1 MHQFYQSHQIPL
13 ARRAT
18 TDTVAPTASMIDP
31 NLESHRIQQS
41 QSNAAYGRPQIPNHH
56 IIPSAFHPPNL
67 TASSVEREL
76 PLREIDDNT
85 IDDAYIQ
92 FIMYCNPSIPA
103 NVDTSELKK
112 GFRAPPKSDGKTF
125 SPFTLFGLISRL
137 EAKDIKTWTQLVIEL
152 GVEQPDPTKN
162 QSSQKVQQYAVR
174 LKVHSLSSMTIASLS
189 HSPPLLLSR
198 VLTLDQQ
205 RWLHAFHVDAFFN
218 YLHSKPTTYVE
229 ERPATEESLAETVRD
244 GIPPEE
250 DLAVRALLPQWRPK
264 RGRRKAED
272 SEAEVEATSAN
283 KKQHIRTSSADFTSM
298 FEEQYSAAPSSAM
311 PWSAQPQQNDPWA
324 AAQVAIAPKTPSTGQ
339 TPTPNQL
346 SAQSMGQQT
355 RWRFTSNETPSSP
368 YPQSAI
374 TPRNGFSANLAFDEP
389 RSAHPSTNSS
399 KSPNRSRKKHGP
411 AVSSAWP
418 STTSTTSG
426 KLRGR
431 PPSNRSVQD
440 GPFSTFPVNPNAKET
455 PTISVGTPTHTSP
468 SPSRETPPSTQQS
481 LTFNQKAAF
490 GDFSQA
496 RKTNKLQLQ
505 VPEHSGGPVRLA
517 TPPRVLINGE
527 SNRQASVN
535 HERRS
540 SAEFFNDL
548 DEVSEEE
555 EGEDDAN
562 EEEENIDWKRRA
574 LTLKKKLLEKEEEL
588 RTMKR
593 RVLDAVM

>member
-1 MHQFYQSHQIPL
+1 MHQYYQSHQIPL

-18 TDTVAPTASMIDP
+18 EPVTLAPTASMIDP
-31 NLESHRIQQS
+31 NLDSHRIQQPQIS
-41 QSNAAYGRPQIPNHH
+41 AVYARPQISSHH
-56 IIPSAFHPPNL
+56 VISNEFHLNNNAA
-67 TASSVEREL
+67 TEREL
-76 PLREIDDNT
+76 PLREIEDNS

-112 GFRAPPKSDGKTF
+112 GFRTPPKSDGKTF
-125 SPFTLFGLISRL
+125 SPYTLFGLISRL
-137 EAKDIKTWTQLVIEL
+137 ETKDIKTWTQLVIEL
-152 GVEQPDPTKN
+152 GVEHPDATKN

-174 LKVHSLSSMTIASLS
+174 LKVHTLFSILIASFSYHYLIS
-189 HSPPLLLSR
+189 LLY
-198 VLTLDQQ
+198 VLTSCQQ

-218 YLHSKPTTYVE
+218 YLHSKPTPYVE

-272 SEAEVEATSAN
+272 IEAEVEATYAS
-283 KKQHIRTSSADFTSM
+283 KKQQTRSSSADFTSM
-298 FEEQYSAAPSSAM
+298 FEEQYSVAQSSAM
-311 PWSAQPQQNDPWA
+311 PWTAQPQQNDLWA

-339 TPTPNQL
+339 TPTATQL
-346 SAQSMGQQT
+346 STQSIGQPT
-355 RWRFTSNETPSSP
+355 RWRFSSNETRSSQ

-374 TPRNGFSANLAFDEP
+374 TPRNLFSVNLAFDDP
-389 RSAHPSTNSS
+389 KSAHPSTNPS
-399 KSPNRSRKKHGP
+399 KSPSRTRKRHGP

-440 GPFSTFPVNPNAKET
+440 GPFSTFPVNPNARET

-468 SPSRETPPSTQQS
+468 SPSRETPSNNHQR
-481 LTFNQKAAF
+481 LTFNQQST
-490 GDFSQA
+490 FSDLSQP
-496 RKTNKLQLQ
+496 RKPNKLQLQ

-527 SNRQASVN
+527 SSRQGSGN

-540 SAEFFNDL
+540 SNEFFDDL
-548 DEVSEEE
+548 DEVS
-555 EGEDDAN
+555 GEDGEDNGN

-574 LTLKKKLLEKEEEL
+574 LTLKKRLLEKEEEL
-588 RTMKR
+588 RMMKR

>member
-1 MHQFYQSHQIPL
+1 
-13 ARRAT
+13 
-18 TDTVAPTASMIDP
+18 MIDP
-31 NLESHRIQQS
+31 NLESHQMQQQS
-41 QSNAAYGRPQIPNHH
+41 QINAAYGGSQMSNQHINTIQNGFQPNRT
-56 IIPSAFHPPNL
+56 PS
-67 TASSVEREL
+67 TEREL
-76 PLREIDDNT
+76 PLREVDDRSIDE
-85 IDDAYIQ
+85 AYIQ
-92 FIMYCNPSIPA
+92 FVLYCNPSIPA
-103 NVDTSELKK
+103 DVDTSELKK
-112 GFRAPPKSDGKTF
+112 GFRTPPKSDGKTF
-125 SPFTLFGLISRL
+125 SPYILFGLISRL

-152 GVEQPDPTKN
+152 GVEPPDAAKN

-174 LKVHSLSSMTIASLS
+174 LKVYTLSFRSIASFL
-189 HSPPLLLSR
+189 
-198 VLTLDQQ
+198 VV

-218 YLHSKPTTYVE
+218 YLHSKPTLYVE
-229 ERPATEESLAETVRD
+229 ERPATEESLAETIRD

-272 SEAEVEATSAN
+272 IEAEVEAISAN
-283 KKQHIRTSSADFTSM
+283 KKQHTRSSSADFTSM

-339 TPTPNQL
+339 TPAPNQL
-346 SAQSMGQQT
+346 SAQNMGQHT
-355 RWRFTSNETPSSP
+355 RWRFTSHETPSSP

-374 TPRNGFSANLAFDEP
+374 TPRNGFPASLAFDEP
-389 RSAHPSTNSS
+389 RSAHPATNSS
-399 KSPNRSRKKHGP
+399 KSPNRNRKRHGP

-418 STTSTTSG
+418 STSSTTSG

-440 GPFSTFPVNPNAKET
+440 GPFSTFPVNPNAKD
-455 PTISVGTPTHTSP
+455 TPTHTSP
-468 SPSRETPPSTQQS
+468 SPSGETPPSTQQN
-481 LTFNQKAAF
+481 LKFTQQPAF
-490 GDFSQA
+490 GDLSQP
-496 RKTNKLQLQ
+496 RKPNKLQLQ

-527 SNRQASVN
+527 SNRQLSVS
-535 HERRS
+535 HEPRS

-548 DEVSEEE
+548 DEVSEED
-555 EGEDDAN
+555 GGDDGN

-574 LTLKKKLLEKEEEL
+574 RTLKKKLLEKEEEL
-588 RTMKR
+588 RSMKR

>member
-1 MHQFYQSHQIPL
+1 MQ
-13 ARRAT
+13 
-18 TDTVAPTASMIDP
+18 
-31 NLESHRIQQS
+31 QQS
-41 QSNAAYGRPQIPNHH
+41 QINAAYGGSQMSNQHINTIQNGFQPNRT
-56 IIPSAFHPPNL
+56 PS
-67 TASSVEREL
+67 TEREL
-76 PLREIDDNT
+76 PLREVDDRSIDE
-85 IDDAYIQ
+85 AYIQ
-92 FIMYCNPSIPA
+92 FVLYCNPSIPA
-103 NVDTSELKK
+103 DVDTSELKK
-112 GFRAPPKSDGKTF
+112 GFRTPPKSDGKTF
-125 SPFTLFGLISRL
+125 SPYILFGLISRL

-152 GVEQPDPTKN
+152 GVEPPDAAKN

-174 LKVHSLSSMTIASLS
+174 LK
-189 HSPPLLLSR
+189 
-198 VLTLDQQ
+198 

-218 YLHSKPTTYVE
+218 YLHSKPTLYVE
-229 ERPATEESLAETVRD
+229 ERPATEESLAETIRD

-272 SEAEVEATSAN
+272 IEAEVEAISAN
-283 KKQHIRTSSADFTSM
+283 KKQHTRSSSADFTSM

-339 TPTPNQL
+339 TPAPNQL
-346 SAQSMGQQT
+346 SAQNMGQHT
-355 RWRFTSNETPSSP
+355 RWRFTSHETPSSP

-374 TPRNGFSANLAFDEP
+374 TPRNGFPASLAFDEP
-389 RSAHPSTNSS
+389 RSAHPATNSS
-399 KSPNRSRKKHGP
+399 KSPNRNRKRHGP

-418 STTSTTSG
+418 STSSTTSG

-440 GPFSTFPVNPNAKET
+440 GPFSTFPVNPNAKD
-455 PTISVGTPTHTSP
+455 TPTHTSP
-468 SPSRETPPSTQQS
+468 SPSGETPPSTQQN
-481 LTFNQKAAF
+481 LKFTQQPAF
-490 GDFSQA
+490 GDLSQP
-496 RKTNKLQLQ
+496 RKPNKLQLQ

-527 SNRQASVN
+527 SNRQLSVS
-535 HERRS
+535 HEPRS

-548 DEVSEEE
+548 DEVSEED
-555 EGEDDAN
+555 GGDDGN

-574 LTLKKKLLEKEEEL
+574 RTLKKKLLEKEEEL
-588 RTMKR
+588 RSMKR

>member
-18 TDTVAPTASMIDP
+18 EPVTLAPTASMIDP
-31 NLESHRIQQS
+31 NLENHHIQQS
-41 QSNAAYGRPQIPNHH
+41 QINAAYGRPQIPNHH
-56 IIPSAFHPPNL
+56 IIPNGFHPNHN
-67 TASSVEREL
+67 ASTEREL
-76 PLREIDDNT
+76 PLREIDDNS
-85 IDDAYIQ
+85 IDDAYVQ
-92 FIMYCNPSIPA
+92 FIMYCNPSIRA

-112 GFRAPPKSDGKTF
+112 GFRTPPKSDGKTF
-125 SPFTLFGLISRL
+125 SPYTLFGLISRL

-152 GVEQPDPTKN
+152 GVEQPDAAKN

-174 LKVHSLSSMTIASLS
+174 LK
-189 HSPPLLLSR
+189 
-198 VLTLDQQ
+198 

-218 YLHSKPTTYVE
+218 YLHSKPTLYVE

-272 SEAEVEATSAN
+272 IEAEVEATAAN
-283 KKQHIRTSSADFTSM
+283 KKLHTRSSSADFTSM
-298 FEEQYSAAPSSAM
+298 FEEQYSTAPSSAM
-311 PWSAQPQQNDPWA
+311 PWSAQAQQSDPWA

-339 TPTPNQL
+339 TSTPNQL
-346 SAQSMGQQT
+346 SAQSMGQHT
-355 RWRFTSNETPSSP
+355 RWRFTSNETASSP
-368 YPQSAI
+368 YSQSAI
-374 TPRNGFSANLAFDEP
+374 APRNGFSASLAFDEP

-399 KSPNRSRKKHGP
+399 KSPNRNRRRHGP

-455 PTISVGTPTHTSP
+455 PAISVGTPTHTSP

-481 LTFNQKAAF
+481 LTFNQQPAF
-490 GDFSQA
+490 GDLSQP
-496 RKTNKLQLQ
+496 RKPNKLQLQ

-540 SAEFFNDL
+540 SVEFFNDL
-548 DEVSEEE
+548 DEISEED
-555 EGEDDAN
+555 GEDDGN

-574 LTLKKKLLEKEEEL
+574 LTLKKRLLEKEEEL
-588 RTMKR
+588 RTIKR

>member
-1 MHQFYQSHQIPL
+1 MHQFYQSHSIPL

-18 TDTVAPTASMIDP
+18 EPVTLAPTASMIDP
-31 NLESHRIQQS
+31 NLETHRIQQS
-41 QSNAAYGRPQIPNHH
+41 QINAAYGRPHIPSPH
-56 IIPSAFHPPNL
+56 IIPNGFHPNQN
-67 TASSVEREL
+67 ASIERKL
-76 PLREIDDNT
+76 PLREIDDNS
-85 IDDAYIQ
+85 IDDAYVQ

-112 GFRAPPKSDGKTF
+112 GFRTPPKSDGKTF
-125 SPFTLFGLISRL
+125 CPYTLFGLISRL
-137 EAKDIKTWTQLVIEL
+137 EDKDIKTWTQLVIEL
-152 GVEQPDPTKN
+152 GVEPPDAAKN

-174 LKVHSLSSMTIASLS
+174 LKVNTLFSMLIAFILCC
-189 HSPPLLLSR
+189 HVPPLFDALILCK
-198 VLTLDQQ
+198 Q

-218 YLHSKPTTYVE
+218 YLHNRPTPYVE

-272 SEAEVEATSAN
+272 IEVEVEATSAH
-283 KKQHIRTSSADFTSM
+283 KKQHTRPSSADFTSM
-298 FEEQYSAAPSSAM
+298 FDEQYSAAPSSAM
-311 PWSAQPQQNDPWA
+311 PWSAQPQHHDPWA

-339 TPTPNQL
+339 TPNQNQL
-346 SAQSMGQQT
+346 SAQAMGQHS
-355 RWRFTSNETPSSP
+355 RWRFSSNETSSSP

-374 TPRNGFSANLAFDEP
+374 TPRNAFSASLSFDEP
-389 RSAHPSTNSS
+389 KSAHPSTNSS
-399 KSPNRSRKKHGP
+399 KSPNRNRKRHGP

-418 STTSTTSG
+418 TTNSTTSG

-440 GPFSTFPVNPNAKET
+440 GPFSTFPVNPNAKEA

-468 SPSRETPPSTQQS
+468 SPSRETPPNTHQS
-481 LTFNQKAAF
+481 LTLNQQPAL
-490 GDFSQA
+490 GDLSQP
-496 RKTNKLQLQ
+496 RKPNKLQLQ

-540 SAEFFNDL
+540 SAEFFDDL

-555 EGEDDAN
+555 GEEDGN

-588 RTMKR
+588 KTMKR

>member
-1 MHQFYQSHQIPL
+1 MHQYYQSHQIPL

-18 TDTVAPTASMIDP
+18 EPVTLAPTASMIDP

-41 QSNAAYGRPQIPNHH
+41 QINAAYGRPQLANHHVIPNG
-56 IIPSAFHPPNL
+56 FHPNHNPS
-67 TASSVEREL
+67 TKREL
-76 PLREIDDNT
+76 PLREIDDDS
-85 IDDAYIQ
+85 IDDAYVQ

-103 NVDTSELKK
+103 NGDTSELKK
-112 GFRAPPKSDGKTF
+112 GFRTPPKSDGKTF
-125 SPFTLFGLISRL
+125 SPYTLFGLISRL
-137 EAKDIKTWTQLVIEL
+137 ESKDIKTWTQLVIEL
-152 GVEQPDPTKN
+152 GVEPPDAAKN

-174 LKVHSLSSMTIASLS
+174 LKVHTLSAILIVSFSFVSLSLLYVLIAVS
-189 HSPPLLLSR
+189 
-198 VLTLDQQ
+198 TQ
-205 RWLHAFHVDAFFN
+205 RWLRASHVDAFFN
-218 YLHSKPTTYVE
+218 YLHSKPTPYVE

-272 SEAEVEATSAN
+272 IEAEVEATSAN
-283 KKQHIRTSSADFTSM
+283 KKQHTRSSSADFTSM

-339 TPTPNQL
+339 TATPSQL
-346 SAQSMGQQT
+346 SAQSMGQHT

-374 TPRNGFSANLAFDEP
+374 TSRNTFSANLAFDEP
-389 RSAHPSTNSS
+389 RSAHPSTTSG
-399 KSPNRSRKKHGP
+399 KSPNRSRKRHGP
-411 AVSSAWP
+411 AISSAWP
-418 STTSTTSG
+418 STTSTNSG

-440 GPFSTFPVNPNAKET
+440 GPFSTFPVNPNAKEN
-455 PTISVGTPTHTSP
+455 PTISVGTPPHASP
-468 SPSRETPPSTQQS
+468 SPSRETPSSTQQS
-481 LTFNQKAAF
+481 LTFNQQPAF
-490 GDFSQA
+490 GDLSQS
-496 RKTNKLQLQ
+496 RKPNKLQLQ
-505 VPEHSGGPVRLA
+505 VPERSGGPVRLA
-517 TPPRVLINGE
+517 TPPRLLINGE
-527 SNRQASVN
+527 SNRQASGN

-548 DEVSEEE
+548 DEVSEED
-555 EGEDDAN
+555 GEDDGN

-574 LTLKKKLLEKEEEL
+574 LILKKKLLEKEEEL

>member
-1 MHQFYQSHQIPL
+1 M
-13 ARRAT
+13 
-18 TDTVAPTASMIDP
+18 
-31 NLESHRIQQS
+31 
-41 QSNAAYGRPQIPNHH
+41 
-56 IIPSAFHPPNL
+56 
-67 TASSVEREL
+67 
-76 PLREIDDNT
+76 
-85 IDDAYIQ
+85 
-92 FIMYCNPSIPA
+92 
-103 NVDTSELKK
+103 
-112 GFRAPPKSDGKTF
+112 
-125 SPFTLFGLISRL
+125 
-137 EAKDIKTWTQLVIEL
+137 
-152 GVEQPDPTKN
+152 
-162 QSSQKVQQYAVR
+162 
-174 LKVHSLSSMTIASLS
+174 
-189 HSPPLLLSR
+189 
-198 VLTLDQQ
+198 
-205 RWLHAFHVDAFFN
+205 
-218 YLHSKPTTYVE
+218 
-229 ERPATEESLAETVRD
+229 RD

-272 SEAEVEATSAN
+272 SEAEGEATSAN
-283 KKQHIRTSSADFTSM
+283 KKQHTRSSSADFTSM

-339 TPTPNQL
+339 NPTPNQL
-346 SAQSMGQQT
+346 SAQSIGQQT

-399 KSPNRSRKKHGP
+399 KSPNRNRRKHGP

-440 GPFSTFPVNPNAKET
+440 GPFLTFPVNPNAKET
-455 PTISVGTPTHTSP
+455 PTISVGTPTHNSP
-468 SPSRETPPSTQQS
+468 SPSRETPPSTQQC
-481 LTFNQKAAF
+481 LAFNQKPTF
-490 GDFSQA
+490 GDLSQA
-496 RKTNKLQLQ
+496 RKPNKLQLQ

-527 SNRQASVN
+527 SNRQVSVN
-535 HERRS
+535 NERRS
-540 SAEFFNDL
+540 SAEFFNAL

-555 EGEDDAN
+555 GEDDVN
-562 EEEENIDWKRRA
+562 EEEENIDWRRRA

-588 RTMKR
+588 RLMKR